1 MESKPSLASPLDAH
15 LPSAVVGAILMKYL
29 DPENWARLRITAK
42 GWETPAFAA
51 LLHPWRAR
59 AAELQKLV
67 HAPAPPPASLTETLA
82 LLQHCSLADDSKSVG
97 VGVIPRLRVD
107 AASCARNVELR
118 CPRRSWRPWMPLGL
132 RFAAEVD
139 TTREVRRV
147 APIPPVCELVARD
160 PGSVGALHA
169 FAEALD
175 QKSECGVVAAATC
188 DLLLV
193 PRKAVL
199 KWLDDCLAVEARHAE
214 DLDLQAA
221 AARRLAALPPRGA
234 ARDDA
239 ATLWAVVVP
248 QRTTPGDAPAAQ
260 IGRLLRLA
268 RSFGG

>member
-1 MESKPSLASPLDAH
+1 M
-15 LPSAVVGAILMKYL
+15 
-29 DPENWARLRITAK
+29 N
-42 GWETPAFAA
+42 AA
-51 LLHPWRAR
+51 
-59 AAELQKLV
+59 
-67 HAPAPPPASLTETLA
+67 
-82 LLQHCSLADDSKSVG
+82 
-97 VGVIPRLRVD
+97 
-107 AASCARNVELR
+107 
-118 CPRRSWRPWMPLGL
+118 
-132 RFAAEVD
+132 
-139 TTREVRRV
+139 REVRRV

-160 PGSVGALHA
+160 PGSVGALRA

-175 QKSECGVVAAATC
+175 QKGECGVVAADNC

-234 ARDDA
+234 AKDDA